1 MWRKRRRPTPGY
13 KIPNPFNPIQGENA
27 NLRQDGVSPFC
38 AMMQVAEE
46 DTHDNYVVCRGFDPR
61 ILRFMEN
68 ISVAKPFGKRT
79 PGTYQVGEVYPAFLP
94 TQGNAN
100 FMDFRQVTYMPPS
113 PNDVL
118 WRVGQNPG
126 VAVGGLDGGQPENL
140 AGEIEILYD
149 DNGNVIN
156 WLLIDSKGGGGGA
169 SIQYTIDSVEVAATG
184 PYTGKKV
191 ATVTVETAPCD
202 RSNLIGES
210 ADVVDHSGCVFDLA
224 EEDLIGVWGWA
235 TEQIALSTEAGAD
248 PGELTPC
255 HWAADDRCCVGADG
269 A

>member
-1 MWRKRRRPTPGY
+1 MFRKRRRPTPGY
-13 KIPNPFNPIQGENA
+13 KIPPPFNPIHGDNA

-38 AMMQVAEE
+38 AMVQVMEE

-149 DNGNVIN
+149 DNGKVIN
-156 WLLIDSKGGGGGA
+156 WLLIDSKGSEGGTRK
-169 SIQYTIDSVEVAATG
+169 IQGILIALEVGTG
-184 PYTGKKV
+184 PYTGKQVATITIKV
-191 ATVTVETAPCD
+191 APCAD
-202 RSNLIGES
+202 GSLIDTDV
-210 ADVVDHSGCVFDLA
+210 DVVDWSGCVFDLDFA
-224 EEDLIGVWGWA
+224 DLDGVWVWA
-235 TEQIALSTEAGAD
+235 SEGVALSLDPGAD

-255 HWAADDRCCVGADG
+255 HWTADDRCCI
-269 A
+269 